1 MKREEVIEKISKEL
15 ANNKQTIAVSE
26 DKHTSSLLAKQA
38 SEFSALTNK
47 ASLIIKQA
55 GEEIAFYREQ
65 IVKLS
70 AEKKEA
76 ELALLEN
83 VKKEQA
89 TKLANTMCEKGM
101 ISSFDIEKKAE
112 EIICMNSDA
121 YEVLKDTIEN
131 LPTSRID
138 KEASEDCSDSLS
150 LSGSLYNGVLDKEND
165 KESMEDKIANMA
177 NRI

>member
-1 MKREEVIEKISKEL
+1 MDRKEVIEKISKEL
-15 ANNKQTIAVSE
+15 ANNKQTISVKE
-26 DKHTSSLLAKQA
+26 DKNTSLLLAKQA
-38 SEFSALTNK
+38 SEFSALANK

-55 GEEIAFYREQ
+55 GEEISFYKNE

-76 ELALLEN
+76 ELALMEN
-83 VKKEQA
+83 VKKEKA
-89 TKLANTMCEKGM
+89 IKLANTMCEKGM

-121 YEVLKDTIEN
+121 YEVLRDTIEN
-131 LPTSRID
+131 LPTSKID

-150 LSGSLYNGVLDKEND
+150 LSGSLYNGVSDKED
-165 KESMEDKIANMA
+165 TKESMEEAISSMA
-177 NRI
+177 RRI